1 MAITVHTKH
10 HSGGASIRGS
20 PHGRSQLILTLAVH
34 RLEGFAVRSGQ
45 VTAKR
50 GWEL

>member
-20 PHGRSQLILTLAVH
+20 PHGRSQLILALAVL